1 MIRRAEDMIKE
12 IREQM
17 REGKGY
23 VEVTHLFKKDELY
36 GKSKSARLVAKLTL
50 NPGCSIGLHPHE
62 SDEEVFYV
70 IKGKGRVDD
79 NGQTYEV
86 SAGDAT
92 LTGGGETHSIE
103 NIGTEPL
110 EVIAIILYC

>member
-1 MIRRAEDMIKE
+1 MIRRTEDMIKE

-17 REGKGY
+17 REGKGH
-23 VEVTHLFKKDELY
+23 VEITHLFKKDELH
-36 GKSKSARLVAKLTL
+36 GKSARLIAKLTL

-62 SDEEVFYV
+62 NDEEIFYV
-70 IKGKGRVDD
+70 INGKGRVDD
-79 NGQTYEV
+79 NGKTYEV

-110 EVIAIILYC
+110 EVMAVILYS

>member
-1 MIRRAEDMIKE
+1 MIRRNEDMIKE

-17 REGKGY
+17 RDGKGC
-23 VEVTHLFKKDELY
+23 VKVTHLFKKDELH
-36 GKSKSARLVAKLTL
+36 GKAARLIAKLTL

-62 SDEEVFYV
+62 KDEEIFYV

-79 NGQTYEV
+79 NGKTYEI

-110 EVIAIILYC
+110 EVMAVILYC